1 MTTKTDAPMIAY
13 LRVSTESQGR
23 SGLGLEGQRRMI
35 ADLAARTGRQ
45 VVAEFLEVETGKG
58 ADALDRRPQLAAALK
73 SARKVG
79 GVIVV
84 AKLDRL
90 SRSVAFVADL
100 VARGVPFVVAELPDA
115 SPFMLHVYAAV
126 AEEER
131 SKIAGRTRDALA
143 VLKSRGVRLGNPTNL
158 ADAQT
163 KGAATN
169 RDRATREAAGLAS
182 FVQSVRSRGV
192 VTASGLAR
200 ELNAARVATPTGAA
214 WSAKTAGRLVGRL
227 GV

>member
-35 ADLAARTGRQ
+35 ADLAARTGRL

-131 SKIAGRTRDALA
+131 TKIAARTRDALA
-143 VLKSRGVRLGNPTNL
+143 VLKSRGVKLGNPTNL
-158 ADAQT
+158 ATAQV

-169 RDRATREAAGLAS
+169 RDNATRQAAGLAS

-200 ELNAARVATPTGAA
+200 ELNAARVSTPTGAA

-227 GV
+227 AA

>member
-1 MTTKTDAPMIAY
+1 MTTKTNAPMIAY

-35 ADLAARTGRQ
+35 ADLATRTGRQ
-45 VVAEFLEVETGKG
+45 VVAEYVEVETGKG

-73 SARKVG
+73 SARKVD

-131 SKIAGRTRDALA
+131 TKIAARTRDALA

-158 ADAQT
+158 ADAQA

-169 RDRATREAAGLAS
+169 RERANRDASGLAA

-214 WSAKTAGRLVGRL
+214 WSAKTAGRLVSRL
-227 GV
+227 GT

>member
-131 SKIAGRTRDALA
+131 TKIAARTRDALA

-158 ADAQT
+158 ADAQA
-163 KGAATN
+163 KGSATN
-169 RDRATREAAGLAS
+169 RDRATREAAGLAA

-200 ELNAARVATPTGAA
+200 ELNAARVSTPTGAA

-227 GV
+227 AA